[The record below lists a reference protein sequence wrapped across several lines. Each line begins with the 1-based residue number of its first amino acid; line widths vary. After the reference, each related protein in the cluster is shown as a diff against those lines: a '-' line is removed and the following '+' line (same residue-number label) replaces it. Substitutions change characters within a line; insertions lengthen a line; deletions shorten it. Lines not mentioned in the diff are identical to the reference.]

1 MIFRFAILIWSAAV
15 LLLFQNCGQ
24 PPLRAANT
32 ADSVPVK
39 VDEGP
44 KLEAK
49 TFFIASEESQG
60 MDSETVLRN
69 GLELDVATGRIFYR
83 GQNISRDGQYHPGD
97 EFCLSENERN
107 ELLLLLSEDSVCTG
121 LNPLPEDGVCAM
133 SLRLPYAIYGSSSQ
147 SLTEVG
153 SAVCLKAPDV
163 DFCGGQG
170 ERVSQILTQVRESLS
185 TRRCSE
191 H

>member
-15 LLLFQNCGQ
+15 LLLFQNCGKA
-24 PPLRAANT
+24 PMRTSSSDA
-32 ADSVPVK
+32 VPMK
-39 VDEGP
+39 VEEGP
-44 KLEAK
+44 KLDAK
-49 TFFIASEESQG
+49 TFFIPSEESQG

-69 GLELDVATGRIFYR
+69 GLELDVATGRITYR
-83 GQNISRDGQYHPGD
+83 GLEASRDGQYHPGD
-97 EFCLSENERN
+97 EFCLSDNERS
-107 ELLLLLSEDSVCTG
+107 ELLLLLGEDSVCSG
-121 LNPLPEDGVCAM
+121 LNPLPEDGICPMA
-133 SLRLPYAIYGSSSQ
+133 LRLPYAIYGSSSQ

-185 TRRCSE
+185 TRRCSS